1 MDTWEI
7 VAQVVGFFAMCS
19 LFYTYQQKG
28 RKQILFGKLV
38 ADTCWGIHYLILGA
52 YAGMIPN
59 LVAIV
64 REFVF
69 MQRGKKKWASG
80 IWVPIFFMIINLG
93 IGMWTFKVW
102 YNVLPIVGTMVVA
115 GALWVSNP
123 RLTKIILFPVVT
135 AYLIYNFF
143 VGSYIGVINEIVGLI
158 SLILYFIRS
167 KK

>member
-1 MDTWEI
+1 MDAPKI
-7 VAQVVGFFAMCS
+7 VAQLIGVVAMCS
-19 LFYTYQQKG
+19 LFYTYQQKD
-28 RKQILFGKLV
+28 RKQILLGKLV
-38 ADTCWGIHYLILGA
+38 ADASWGIHYLLLGA

-59 LVAIV
+59 FVAIV

-80 IWVPIFFMIINLG
+80 IWVPIFFIIVNFS
-93 IGMWTFKVW
+93 IGVWTFKVW

-115 GALWVSNP
+115 VALWIKNP
-123 RLTKIILFPVVT
+123 KITKMILFPVAV
-135 AYLIYNFF
+135 AFLIYNIFI
-143 VGSYIGVINEIVGLI
+143 GSYIGVINEIVGLF